1 MAPVHTAALV
11 QSDFA
16 TIAAI
21 CDIDTAKLVKTAA
34 EIPYPVRTYTDY
46 KTMLAEVKPEVVHVC
61 TPHFL
66 HKPMAIDSML
76 AGADV
81 YLEKPAALNYEE
93 GLEILNVENRPDG
106 TSRFLPKPR
115 DSDQSHRQNHRRFR

>member
-1 MAPVHTAALV
+1 MKKAVIIGLGAIGAVHTAALV

-46 KTMLAEVKPEVVHVC
+46 KTMLAEVKPESC
-61 TPHFL
+61 TS
-66 HKPMAIDSML
+66 ARRISCTSSTSS
-76 AGADV
+76 
-81 YLEKPAALNYEE
+81 PA
-93 GLEILNVENRPDG
+93 
-106 TSRFLPKPR
+106 
-115 DSDQSHRQNHRRFR
+115 